1 MKKTDVAMI
10 ILIAI
15 SSILIAFFVTKSIF
29 STTDTEVEQVYTI
42 DEITATVEPPNPDIF
57 NSNAI
62 NPAVGVQI
70 TPSNP

>member
-1 MKKTDVAMI
+1 MI

-15 SSILIAFFVTKSIF
+15 SSILIAFFVTRSIF
-29 STTDTEVEQVYTI
+29 NTTDTEEEQVYTI
-42 DEITATVEPPNPDIF
+42 KSITADVEPPSTDIF
-57 NSNAI
+57 NSSAI